1 MFLLLIAM
9 KKILFILIFA
19 ISGQIFAQEQSQWI
33 SDYKVALQ
41 QSESQNKPILVFVT
55 DNQKTESLE
64 LLKKEFFATEDFK
77 AIEAKVIL
85 LKLDISNKESYNV
98 RLGIHY
104 LDERNASGLALIN
117 SYNDNI
123 GEPLTKINSENIKS
137 FISFLNSKL

>member
-1 MFLLLIAM
+1 M

-104 LDERNASGLALIN
+104 LEERNASGLALIN

-123 GEPLTKINSENIKS
+123 GEPLTEINSENIKS